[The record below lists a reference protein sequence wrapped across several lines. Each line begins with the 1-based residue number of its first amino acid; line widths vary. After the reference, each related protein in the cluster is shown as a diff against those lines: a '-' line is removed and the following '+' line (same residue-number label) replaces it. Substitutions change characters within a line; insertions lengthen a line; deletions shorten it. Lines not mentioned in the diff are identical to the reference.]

1 MHPDTSLHTETFLP
15 YMRDVTRCEQS
26 LQELNV
32 MWRMIEASAK
42 MNCPSESKNLLPTI
56 AATRSGFSKLEQELI
71 HSLVQEKVQT
81 VFMEIATKAQYVI
94 DIVVRNLFERTA
106 DVGFLATDD
115 ELCHFAAGLS
125 DDAGAIFRRLSEY
138 RSKYSVYDE
147 IILLDIDGNVL
158 VQIDPSTPLEH
169 SKDALIQET
178 LASDSYVETFRAT
191 DLRPNK
197 ERALIYSRRMHH
209 PVTGE
214 IIGVLCL
221 CFHFEEEMASIFSS
235 HRIAHA
241 RFNMLLLDQHNQ
253 VIASAD
259 PLWIPVGTTV
269 PANPDHDSNL
279 IVFSGREYLVRT
291 IASNGYQGYP
301 GPRGWQGQVMI
312 PVDIAFNTALSGV
325 LQSLESDITEGL
337 LSHAHSFCP
346 PLYDIMMAAKTIQR
360 IVWNGQ
366 VMTTDQR
373 GEVIKLKTILDQIN
387 ETGQRSNDLFARS
400 IHDLYQTVL
409 ASSMQNAEFTTNL
422 LVDLLD
428 RNLYERAN
436 DCRWWALTPALRTIL
451 DQETQNTANTTKIT
465 EILDYIN
472 SLYTV
477 YTRLF
482 VYDRHG
488 KIIAS
493 TGLTEDDATIGSF
506 VDVNTMERV
515 LTLQGSQH
523 YCVSEFTPSALYDG
537 QPTYIY
543 HAAIRDIAH
552 NGVVGGIGIVFDAT
566 PELLAM
572 LKSSVTDDDKRKAF
586 YINRRG
592 EIISSTD
599 ERYTVGEILDID
611 PLLFDTPTGQSTS
624 QITTYRNSYVVVSCT
639 ANSGYREF
647 KVSDNYRDDVIAVV
661 IESYGAVQ
669 DTSSMTHD
677 QSFVLRHDPDIGN
690 GQEFATFFSDNSL
703 FAVAASHVVEAI
715 PFTAMLETAMGNK
728 AEQIGI
734 LTLKDH
740 PQHKDFVW
748 VFDLGHLM
756 RGTPSATHSSSQII
770 VVRHDTH
777 TIGLLV
783 DELHAVPQFDQSRI
797 VDTPFTLHRE
807 TALISKV
814 IQANDGELL
823 IQCIDIGRLFH
834 YLMEGTYPV
843 PVDLTKSLLAA

>member
-1 MHPDTSLHTETFLP
+1 MHTDTPFHTEVFLP

-42 MNCPSESKNLLPTI
+42 MNCPAESQNLLPTI

-71 HSLVQEKVQT
+71 SSLVQEKVHT

-115 ELCHFAAGLS
+115 ELCRFAAGITT
-125 DDAGAIFRRLSEY
+125 DAGTIFRRLSEY
-138 RSKYSVYDE
+138 RSKYTVYDE
-147 IILLDIDGNVL
+147 IMILDLDGNVL
-158 VQIDPSTPLEH
+158 VQIDPASPLEH
-169 SKDALIQET
+169 SRDALLQET
-178 LASDSYVETFRAT
+178 LASDTYVETFRAT
-191 DLRPNK
+191 DLRPHK

-209 PVTGE
+209 PTTGAV
-214 IIGVLCL
+214 IGVLCL
-221 CFHFEEEMASIFSS
+221 CFHFEEEMASIFTS
-235 HRIAHA
+235 HRSEDA
-241 RFNMLLLDQHNQ
+241 RFNMLLLDDDNR

-259 PLWIPVGTTV
+259 PLWIPVGTKV
-269 PANPDHDSNL
+269 PANPDHHNKL
-279 IVFSGREYLVRT
+279 MVFSGREYLVRT
-291 IASNGYQGYP
+291 ISSNGYQGYP
-301 GPRGWQGQVMI
+301 GPCGWQGQVMI

-325 LQSLESDITEGL
+325 LNSLDADITEGL

-346 PLYDIMMAAKTIQR
+346 PLYDIMVAAKTIQR

-409 ASSMQNAEFTTNL
+409 ASSTQNAEFTTNL

-436 DCRWWALTPALRTIL
+436 DCRWWALTPALCTIL
-451 DQETQNTANTTKIT
+451 DQT
-465 EILDYIN
+465 EQSDEDIATINGILSYIN

-477 YTRLF
+477 YTRLY

-493 TGLTEDDATIGSF
+493 TGMTEGDTAIGSF
-506 VDVNTMERV
+506 VDIDTMERV
-515 LTLQGSQH
+515 LTLEASQH
-523 YCVSEFTPSALYDG
+523 YCVSEFTPSPLYAD

-543 HAAIRDIAH
+543 HAAIRDIAQDS
-552 NGVVGGIGIVFDAT
+552 VVGGIGIVFDST

-572 LKSSVTDDDKRKAF
+572 LNSSVSDHCKRKAF
-586 YINRRG
+586 YVDRRG
-592 EIISSTD
+592 AIISSTD
-599 ERYTVGEILDID
+599 SAYTIGEQLDID
-611 PLLFDTPTGQSTS
+611 PALFATPTGQSAS
-624 QITTYRNSYVVVSCT
+624 QITTYRDNYVVVSCT

-647 KVSDNYRDDVIAVV
+647 KVSDNYKEDVIAVV
-661 IESYGAVQ
+661 IESYGSVQ
-669 DTSSMTHD
+669 TTSTVSND
-677 QSFVLRHDPDIGN
+677 QSFVLRHNTAVAN
-690 GQEFATFFSDNSL
+690 GQEFATFFSDNNL
-703 FAVAASHVVEAI
+703 FAIAATNVLEAI
-715 PFTAMLETAMGNK
+715 PFTSMITTSMGNK
-728 AEQIGI
+728 AEQMGI
-734 LTLKDH
+734 LTLKDN

-756 RGTPSATHSSSQII
+756 RGTPSTIHANSQII
-770 VVRHDTH
+770 VVRHATH

-783 DELHAVPQFDQSRI
+783 DELHAVPQFDVSHI
-797 VDTPFTLHRE
+797 IDTPFSMDRE
-807 TALISKV
+807 TAMITKV

-834 YLMEGTYPV
+834 YLMEGTLPV
-843 PVDLTKSLLAA
+843 PANITQTLLAA